1 MPTTAL
7 ARKFRVDI
15 TTDLTLATGWT
26 QLKGIYSLKP
36 NVEPNS
42 VDTSS
47 YDVAGW
53 SSFEIT
59 MQGWNLQAS
68 FFRRTA
74 SGVYD
79 TAQEIL
85 RARVGQFGDSARV
98 GVRWYDTAGG
108 PEAFSGIAIV
118 TWQRANDG
126 VKDVD
131 AASITLQG
139 DGILSLAIANPY
151 AATALPVVVS
161 ALPSGAAAGA
171 LVTITGTNFTGVTG
185 ATGVKFAAVNATNYM
200 LVSDSVI
207 VATMPAGSAGSA
219 PVTVTTPGGVSNALA
234 YTRA

>member
-15 TTDLTLATGWT
+15 TTDLTLASGWT
-26 QLKGIYSLKP
+26 QLKGIYALKP

-59 MQGWNLQAS
+59 MQGWSLECS

-74 SGVYD
+74 AGVYD

-85 RARVGQFGDSARV
+85 RACVGKFGDSARV

-108 PEAFSGIAIV
+108 TEAFSGIAIV
-118 TWQRANDG
+118 TWERANDG

-139 DGILSLAIANPY
+139 DGTLNTIANPY
-151 AATALPVVVS
+151 AAAAVPVVTS
-161 ALPSGAAAGA
+161 ALPSGAATGA
-171 LVTITGTNFTGVTG
+171 LVTLTGTNFTGTSALTVG
-185 ATGVKFAAVNATNYM
+185 GVSAPTRTV
-200 LVSDSVI
+200 VSDSTI
-207 VATMPAGSAGSA
+207 VFVMPSGSAGSA
-219 PVTVTTPGGVSNALA
+219 NIIVTNPAGASTAFA
-234 YTRA
+234 YTRG